1 MLNNHPARERQADE
15 GEYRHQK
22 VRSNGVENV
31 HVEPA
36 GQCLCNVECLP
47 EESAQTAN
55 DAAPRHPA
63 ILKYIAID
71 GDSHTHHKQNDANGL
86 DAILTKD
93 RILQNNLVV
102 CATICIFAASKR

>member
-22 VRSNGVENV
+22 VWSNGVENV
-31 HVEPA
+31 HVKPA
-36 GQCLCNVECLP
+36 GQCLCDVECLP

-55 DAAPRHPA
+55 DTTPYHPA

-71 GDSHTHHKQNDANGL
+71 GDSHTHHQQNDANGL
-86 DAILTKD
+86 DAILKKYLHV
-93 RILQNNLVV
+93 IEQKGIV
-102 CATICIFAASKR
+102 